1 MADSDYLI
9 GRTVSHHRIK
19 EKSEDLALDQAL
31 ARFRLPAILSKPY
44 LRKVVMA
51 NKLQTS
57 FFGLFVSIF
66 FAAVLWLLAV
76 PEVAAQSANQYAL
89 LRKPT
94 VSKTQIA
101 FSYGGDLWV
110 VDRSGGEAKRLTSDV
125 GIEIDPVFSPDGTM
139 IAFTG
144 EYDGNENVYMIP
156 AAGGIPKRL
165 TSHPGADQVV
175 GWTRDGKRVVFRS
188 TRQSYSRFTQL
199 YTVGVTGGL
208 PELLPLPMA
217 VEGSYSPDSS
227 QLAYVPFTN
236 FRESWQFH
244 RGLKHYRGG
253 TASPVWIAKL
263 SDSSV
268 EKVPRKDSNDSTP
281 MWMGDKVYFLSDRDG
296 PVNLY
301 VYDTKSK
308 QVSAAMSSNGT
319 DIKSASAGP
328 DAIVYEQ
335 FGSIHQF
342 DPATGKQNAVNIR
355 VTGDFPAARPHYM
368 NVGDKIENAKISP
381 TGARAVFEAHGEILT
396 VPVEHGDIRNLTNT
410 VGVAERD
417 PAWSPDGKWIAYF
430 SDESGEYA
438 LHLRQQDG
446 MGEVKKIDLGNPPS
460 FFYSPTWSPD
470 SKKIAYSDKR
480 LDLWYLDIDRGKPL
494 HVDTNPYDGGP
505 GTGFNPVWSPDSRW
519 IAYTRQLDSSLSAV
533 FVYGVEDKTAHQ
545 VTDGLSDAASVAFD
559 RNGKYLYFFAS
570 TDDGRAIV
578 SSMGA
583 YKVPITRGAYVVVL
597 EKDLKSPLVPQSDEE
612 KVAAEKS
619 PGANAPKSLVDAD
632 ECKREGE
639 AKAGSEAAAG
649 KSDKGG
655 DKAASEKKDEKKGE
669 KDEKGAKEAEE
680 NPEVKI
686 DFENI
691 SQRILALPIPSRNY
705 DRLLAGKTHVLYLLE
720 GPIVDG
726 SGPNGRIVHKFDVC
740 TRKTDKLL
748 DNIGGFVISA
758 NGEKALYEELP
769 SWNPMAVGEGE
780 PPHGTWTIKPVDALG
795 KPSEPG
801 KPDGKLRLESMKV
814 YTDPRAEWQQMFREM
829 GRIERDW
836 FYDPNLHGADLR
848 ALMAAYQ
855 PYVDN
860 VMSRADLNY
869 IFADILGEITA
880 QHIYVFGGDRPEV
893 KGVSVGLLGADY
905 SIDHDRYRFTKVY
918 FGENWNPSLR
928 APLTEP
934 GVNVHEGEYLLAVDG
949 REMHGSDEIYSFFLE
964 RAGKA
969 VQLKVGRDPGGKDA
983 RSVTVVPIANERS
996 LRQREWMEG
1005 NRRKVDEL
1013 SGGKLAYVYVP
1024 DTAVN
1029 GFIYFNRYYFA
1040 QNSKQ
1045 GAVIDER
1052 FNGGGWIADYIVD
1065 WLKRPLLMGAMTR
1078 EGKDNVIPQ
1087 VIFGPKVMLIN
1098 QDAGSGGDALPWMFK
1113 KLGTGPLIG
1122 TRTWGGLIGI
1132 GGYPPLMD
1140 GGEVTAPRW
1149 GLYNPDTG
1157 EFDVENKGVSPDIE
1171 VDLDPALWR
1180 QGHDP
1185 QLEKGVSVALQELKD
1200 HPVPPI
1206 KRPKYPVYNWQK
1218 VRAEAT
1224 KGQTTSGSGA
1234 GEKQ

>member
-1 MADSDYLI
+1 MAGGI
-9 GRTVSHHRIK
+9 GVIYKVEDTKLGRFVALK
-19 EKSEDLALDQAL
+19 FMPEDLARDRQAL
-31 ARFRLPAILSKPY
+31 VPFRLIVHSAKAR
-44 LRKVVMA
+44 LREVAMQ
-51 NKLQTS
+51 NKLHA
-57 FFGLFVSIF
+57 SIF
-66 FAAVLWLLAV
+66 SLFASILIAAFLCFLATPVLLA
-76 PEVAAQSANQYAL
+76 ESANQYAL

-110 VDRSGGEAKRLTSDV
+110 VGRDGGEAKRLTSDI

-144 EYDGNENVYMIP
+144 EYDGNEDIYVIP
-156 AAGGIPKRL
+156 ASGGIPKRL

-175 GWTRDGKRVVFRS
+175 GWTRDGKRIVFRS
-188 TRQSYSRFTQL
+188 ARQSYSGFTQL
-199 YTVGVTGGL
+199 CTVGVTGGL

-217 VEGSYSPDSS
+217 VEGSYSPDGSH
-227 QLAYVPFTN
+227 LAYVPFTN

-253 TASPVWIAKL
+253 TASPIWIARL

-268 EKVPRKDSNDSTP
+268 EKVPRRDSNDSTP
-281 MWMGDKVYFLSDRDG
+281 MWIGDKIYFLSDRDG

-308 QVSAAMSSNGT
+308 QVTAALASNGM

-335 FGSIHQF
+335 FGTIHLF
-342 DPATGKQNAVNIR
+342 EPATGKQNTVNIR
-355 VTGDFPAARPHYM
+355 VTGDFPAVRPHYV
-368 NVGDKIENAKISP
+368 NVGDKIENANLSP
-381 TGARAVFEAHGEILT
+381 TGARALFEAHGEILT

-410 VGVAERD
+410 VGAAERD

-446 MGEVKKIDLGNPPS
+446 MGEVKKESLGNPPS

-480 LDLWYLDIDRGKPL
+480 LSLWVLDIEGGKPV

-505 GTGFNPVWSPDSRW
+505 GTSFNPVWSPDSRW
-519 IAYTRQLDSSLSAV
+519 IAYTRQLDSSLHAV

-559 RNGKYLYFFAS
+559 KNGKYLYFIAS
-570 TDDGRAIV
+570 TDDGPAIA

-583 YKVPITRGAYVVVL
+583 YKVPVTGSAYVVVL
-597 EKDLKSPLVPQSDEE
+597 RKDLKSPLAPQSDGE
-612 KVAAEKS
+612 KVGADTSGKS
-619 PGANAPKSLVDAD
+619 PVDTD
-632 ECKREGE
+632 ECKLEGE
-639 AKAGSEAAAG
+639 AKAG
-649 KSDKGG
+649 G
-655 DKAASEKKDEKKGE
+655 DKAAANKDEKQGEKKDV
-669 KDEKGAKEAEE
+669 GAKETKET
-680 NPEVKI
+680 PEVKI

-705 DRLLAGKTHVLYLLE
+705 DLLLAGKTHVLYLLE
-720 GPIVDG
+720 GPVVNDR
-726 SGPNGRIVHKFDVC
+726 GPNRRIVHKFDVC

-748 DNIGGFVISA
+748 DNIGRFVVSA

-769 SWNPMAVGEGE
+769 PFNPMAPVAGGE
-780 PPHGTWTIKPVDALG
+780 PPHSTWAIKPVDALG

-801 KPDGKLRLESMKV
+801 KPDGKLHLDSMKV

-848 ALMAAYQ
+848 ALMATYQ

-869 IFADILGEITA
+869 IFADMLGEITA

-893 KGVSVGLLGADY
+893 KGASVGLLGADY
-905 SIDHDRYRFTKVY
+905 TIDHDRYRFAKVY
-918 FGENWNPSLR
+918 FGENWNPGLR

-934 GVNVHEGEYLLAVDG
+934 GVNVREGEYLLAVDD
-949 REMHGSDEIYSFFLE
+949 REVHGTDEIYSFFLE

-969 VQLKVGRDPGGKDA
+969 VQLKVGPDPGGNNA
-983 RSVTVVPIANERS
+983 RTVTVVPIADERS

-1005 NRRKVDEL
+1005 NREKVEEL

-1029 GFIYFNRYYFA
+1029 GFTYFNRYYFA

-1065 WLKRPLLMGAMTR
+1065 WLKRPLLMVAMTR

-1098 QDAGSGGDALPWMFK
+1098 QYAGSGGDALPWMFK
-1113 KLGTGPLIG
+1113 KLRTGPLIG

-1140 GGEVTAPRW
+1140 GGTVTAPRW

-1157 EFDVENKGVSPDIE
+1157 EFDVENKGVAPDIE

-1185 QLEKGVSVALQELKD
+1185 QLEKGVEVALKELQE
-1200 HPVPPI
+1200 HPIPPI
-1206 KRPKYPVYNWQK
+1206 KRPRYPVYNWSK
-1218 VRAEAT
+1218 VRAEAAER
-1224 KGQTTSGSGA
+1224 QTASGIGSGQ
-1234 GEKQ
+1234 K

>member
-1 MADSDYLI
+1 M
-9 GRTVSHHRIK
+9 
-19 EKSEDLALDQAL
+19 
-31 ARFRLPAILSKPY
+31 P
-44 LRKVVMA
+44 

-66 FAAVLWLLAV
+66 FAAVLWFLAT
-76 PEVAAQSANQYAL
+76 PELAAQSANPYAL

-125 GIEIDPVFSPDGTM
+125 GIEIDPLFSPDGTM

-144 EYDGNENVYMIP
+144 EYDGNEDVYVIP
-156 AAGGIPKRL
+156 GGGGIPKRL

-175 GWTRDGKRVVFRS
+175 GWTRDGKHIVFRS
-188 TRQSYSRFTQL
+188 ARQSYSGFTQL
-199 YTVGVTGGL
+199 YMVGVTGGL

-227 QLAYVPFTN
+227 QLAFVPFTN

-301 VYDTKSK
+301 FYDTKSK
-308 QVSAAMSSNGT
+308 QVSAALSSSGT

-335 FGSIHQF
+335 FGSIHLF

-355 VTGDFPAARPHYM
+355 VTGDFPAARPHYV

-430 SDESGEYA
+430 SDEAGEYA

-446 MGEVKKIDLGNPPS
+446 MGEVKKINLGNPPS

-470 SKKIAYSDKR
+470 SKKIVYSDKR
-480 LDLWYLDIDRGKPL
+480 LALWYLDIDAGKAL

-559 RNGKYLYFFAS
+559 KNGKYLYFFAS
-570 TDDGRAIV
+570 TDDGPAIA

-583 YKVPITRGAYVVVL
+583 YKVPVTRGAYVVVL
-597 EKDLKSPLVPQSDEE
+597 QKDLKSPLAPQSDEE
-612 KVAAEKS
+612 KVAADKF
-619 PGANAPKSLVDAD
+619 PGANAPKSVADAD
-632 ECKREGE
+632 ECKPEGE
-639 AKAGSEAAAG
+639 VKAGSEAAAG

-655 DKAASEKKDEKKGE
+655 DKAASEKKDEKQGE
-669 KDEKGAKEAEE
+669 KKDEKGAKEAKET
-680 NPEVKI
+680 PEVKI

-720 GPIVDG
+720 GPIVDD

-748 DNIGGFVISA
+748 DDIGGFVISA

-769 SWNPMAVGEGE
+769 PWNPMAAVGGGE
-780 PPHGTWTIKPVDALG
+780 PPHGTWAIKPVDALG

-801 KPDGKLRLESMKV
+801 KPDGKLNLVSMKV

-869 IFADILGEITA
+869 IFADMLGEITA

-918 FGENWNPSLR
+918 FGENWNPGLR

-949 REMHGSDEIYSFFLE
+949 REVHGSDEIYSFFLE

-983 RSVTVVPIANERS
+983 RTVTVVPIANERS

-1005 NRRKVDEL
+1005 NRKKVDEL

-1029 GFIYFNRYYFA
+1029 GFTYFNRYYFA

-1065 WLKRPLLMGAMTR
+1065 WLKRPLLMVAMTR

-1098 QDAGSGGDALPWMFK
+1098 QYAGSGGDALPWMFK

-1185 QLEKGVSVALQELKD
+1185 QLERGVSVALQELKD

-1218 VRAEAT
+1218 VRVEAA
-1224 KGQTTSGSGA
+1224 KGQTTSGSAA
-1234 GEKQ
+1234 GERQ

>member
-1 MADSDYLI
+1 MA
-9 GRTVSHHRIK
+9 
-19 EKSEDLALDQAL
+19 
-31 ARFRLPAILSKPY
+31 
-44 LRKVVMA
+44 
-51 NKLQTS
+51 
-57 FFGLFVSIF
+57 
-66 FAAVLWLLAV
+66 AAVLFFGM
-76 PEVAAQSANQYAL
+76 PESTAQSANSYAL

-110 VDRSGGEAKRLTSDV
+110 VDRNGGEAKRLTSDV
-125 GIEIDPVFSPDGTM
+125 GIEIDPVFSPDGTS

-144 EYDGNENVYMIP
+144 EYDGNEDVYVIP

-165 TSHPGADQVV
+165 TSHPGADQVL
-175 GWTRDGKRVVFRS
+175 GWTRDGKRIVFRS
-188 TRQSYSRFTQL
+188 ARESYSGFTQL

-208 PELLPLPMA
+208 PQQVPLPMA
-217 VEGSYSPDSS
+217 VEASYSPDGS

-236 FRESWQFH
+236 FGGNWQFQ

-253 TASPVWIAKL
+253 TASPVWIANL

-268 EKVPRKDSNDSTP
+268 QKVPRKDSNDSAP
-281 MWMGDKVYFLSDRDG
+281 MWLGDKIYFLSDRDG

-301 VYDTKSK
+301 VYDTKTK
-308 QVSAAMSSNGT
+308 QVSAAVQSNGT

-335 FGSIHQF
+335 FGSIHLF
-342 DPATGKQNAVNIR
+342 DPATGKQHAVDIH
-355 VTGDFPAARPHYM
+355 VTGDFPAVRPHYV
-368 NVGDKIENAKISP
+368 NVGDKIENANISP
-381 TGARAVFEAHGEILT
+381 TGARAVFESHGEILT
-396 VPVEHGDIRNLTNT
+396 VPVEHGDVRNLTNT

-438 LHLRQQDG
+438 LHLRPQDG
-446 MGEVKKIDLGNPPS
+446 LGEVRKINLGDPPS

-480 LDLWYLDIDRGKPL
+480 LNLWYVEIDAGKPV

-505 GTGFNPVWSPDSRW
+505 GSGFNPVWSPDSRW

-533 FVYGVEDKTAHQ
+533 FVYGVADKTAHQ

-570 TDDGRAIV
+570 TDDGPAIA

-583 YKVPITRGAYVVVL
+583 YKVPVTRGAYVVVL
-597 EKDLKSPLVPQSDEE
+597 QKDVKSPLAPQSDEE
-612 KVAAEKS
+612 KVASEKAVVDDCSPQGEGKGGAEA
-619 PGANAPKSLVDAD
+619 GAA
-632 ECKREGE
+632 
-639 AKAGSEAAAG
+639 
-649 KSDKGG
+649 KSDKAA
-655 DKAASEKKDEKKGE
+655 DKTSSEKKSDKT
-669 KDEKGAKEAEE
+669 DEKGTKEAKEV
-680 NPEVKI
+680 PEVRI

-691 SQRILALPIPSRNY
+691 SQRILALPIPARNY
-705 DRLLAGKTHVLYLLE
+705 ETLLAGKTHVLYLLE
-720 GPIVDG
+720 GPIVNG
-726 SGPNGRIVHKFDVC
+726 TGPNGRIIHKFDVC
-740 TRKTDKLL
+740 TRKTDKVL
-748 DNIGGFVISA
+748 DNVGAFIISA

-769 SWNPMAVGEGE
+769 PWNPTPGGGGP
-780 PPHGTWTIKPVDALG
+780 PPHGTWMIKPVDALG
-795 KPSEPG
+795 KPGEPG
-801 KPDGKLRLESMKV
+801 KPDGRLHLDAMKV
-814 YTDPRAEWQQMFREM
+814 YTDPRAEWQQMFRDM
-829 GRIERDW
+829 GRIERDF
-836 FYDPNLHGADLR
+836 FYDPNLHGANLK
-848 ALMAAYQ
+848 ALMTTYE

-860 VMSRADLNY
+860 VMSRGDLNY
-869 IFADILGEITA
+869 IFADMLGEITA
-880 QHIYVFGGDRPEV
+880 QHIYIFGGDRPEV

-905 SIDHDRYRFTKVY
+905 AIDHDRYRFAKVY
-918 FGENWNPSLR
+918 FGENWNPGLR

-934 GVNVHEGEYLLAVDG
+934 GVNVRQGEYLLAVDG
-949 REMHGSDEIYSFFLE
+949 RELHGSDEIYSFFLE
-964 RAGKA
+964 RAGKS
-969 VQLKVGRDPGGKDA
+969 VQLKVGPDPNGKDA
-983 RSVTVVPIANERS
+983 RTVTVVPIASERS
-996 LRQREWMEG
+996 LRQREWIEA

-1029 GFIYFNRYYFA
+1029 GFTYFNRYYFA
-1040 QNSKQ
+1040 QNSRQ

-1065 WLKRPLLMGAMTR
+1065 WLKRPLLMAAMTR

-1098 QDAGSGGDALPWMFK
+1098 QYAGSGGDALPWMFR
-1113 KLGTGPLIG
+1113 KLHTGPLIG

-1140 GGEVTAPRW
+1140 GGVVTAPRW
-1149 GLYNPDTG
+1149 GLYNPETG
-1157 EFDVENKGVSPDIE
+1157 EFDIENKGVAPDIE

-1180 QGHDP
+1180 QGRDP
-1185 QLEKGVSVALQELKD
+1185 QLEKGVEVALKDLQE
-1200 HPVPPI
+1200 HPVPPL
-1206 KRPKYPVYNWQK
+1206 KRPKYPVYNWSK
-1218 VRAEAT
+1218 VRADAAN
-1224 KGQTTSGSGA
+1224 GQGTSASGSGS
-1234 GEKQ
+1234 GQNH

>member
-1 MADSDYLI
+1 M
-9 GRTVSHHRIK
+9 
-19 EKSEDLALDQAL
+19 
-31 ARFRLPAILSKPY
+31 P
-44 LRKVVMA
+44 
-51 NKLQTS
+51 NKLHS
-57 FFGLFVSIF
+57 SVFGLLASILI
-66 FAAVLWLLAV
+66 AAFLSFLNAPKLL
-76 PEVAAQSANQYAL
+76 AQSANQYAL

-101 FSYGGDLWV
+101 FSYGGDLWI
-110 VDRSGGEAKRLTSDV
+110 VDRGGGEAKRLTSDV

-144 EYDGNENVYMIP
+144 EYDGNEDIYVIP
-156 AAGGIPKRL
+156 AGGGIPKRL

-175 GWTRDGKRVVFRS
+175 GWTRDGQRIVFRS
-188 TRQSYSRFTQL
+188 ARQSYSGFTQL
-199 YTVGVTGGL
+199 YTVGVAGGL

-217 VEGSYSPDSS
+217 VEGSYSPDGSH
-227 QLAYVPFTN
+227 LAYVPFTN

-253 TASPVWIAKL
+253 TASPIWIAKL

-281 MWMGDKVYFLSDRDG
+281 MWIGNKVYFLSDRAG

-301 VYDTKSK
+301 VYDTQSK
-308 QVSAAMSSNGT
+308 QVTAALPSNGM

-335 FGSIHQF
+335 FGSIHLF
-342 DPATGKQNAVNIR
+342 EPATGKQNAVNIR
-355 VTGDFPAARPHYM
+355 VTGDFPAVRPHY
-368 NVGDKIENAKISP
+368 VDVAGKIENANLSP
-381 TGARAVFEAHGEILT
+381 TGARAVFEARGEILT

-438 LHLRQQDG
+438 LHLRPQDG
-446 MGEVKKIDLGNPPS
+446 MGEVRKINLGNPPT

-480 LDLWYLDIDRGKPL
+480 LDLWFLDIEGGKPI

-505 GTGFNPVWSPDSRW
+505 GSGFDPVWSPDSRW
-519 IAYTRQLDSSLSAV
+519 IAYTRQLDSSLRAV
-533 FVYGVEDKTAHQ
+533 FVYGMEDKTVHQ

-559 RNGKYLYFFAS
+559 KNGKYLYFIAS
-570 TDDGRAIV
+570 TDDGPAIA

-583 YKVPITRGAYVVVL
+583 YKVPVTGSTYVVVL
-597 EKDLKSPLVPQSDEE
+597 QKNVKSPLAPQSDEE
-612 KVAAEKS
+612 KVTADKS
-619 PGANAPKSLVDAD
+619 AGSPVDAD
-632 ECKREGE
+632 ECKAEGE
-639 AKAGSEAAAG
+639 AKAGGEAAG
-649 KSDKGG
+649 RSERGG
-655 DKAASEKKDEKKGE
+655 DKAVAPNQDEKQGDG
-669 KDEKGAKEAEE
+669 KDQKGAKENKET
-680 NPEVKI
+680 PEVKI

-705 DRLLAGKTHVLYLLE
+705 DLLLAGKTHVLYLLE
-720 GPIVDG
+720 GPVVNDT
-726 SGPNGRIVHKFDVC
+726 GPNARIVHKFDLC

-748 DNIGGFVISA
+748 DNIGRFIVSA
-758 NGEKALYEELP
+758 SGEKALYEELP
-769 SWNPMAVGEGE
+769 PWNPMAADGGGE
-780 PPHGTWTIKPVDALG
+780 PPHGTWAIKPVDALG
-795 KPSEPG
+795 KPSEAG
-801 KPDGKLRLESMKV
+801 KPDGKLHLESVKV

-836 FYDPNLHGADLR
+836 FYDPNLHGADLK

-869 IFADILGEITA
+869 IFADMLGEITA

-893 KGVSVGLLGADY
+893 KRVGVGLLGADY
-905 SIDHDRYRFTKVY
+905 TIDHDRYRLAKVY
-918 FGENWNPSLR
+918 FGENWNPGLR

-934 GVNVHEGEYLLAVDG
+934 GVNVREGEYLLAVDG
-949 REMHGSDEIYSFFLE
+949 REVHGSDEIYSFFLE

-969 VQLKVGRDPGGKDA
+969 VQLKVGSDPGGKDA
-983 RSVTVVPIANERS
+983 RTVTVVPIADERS

-1005 NRRKVDEL
+1005 NRKKVDEL

-1029 GFIYFNRYYFA
+1029 GFTYFNRYYFA

-1065 WLKRPLLMGAMTR
+1065 WLKRPLLMAAMTR

-1098 QDAGSGGDALPWMFK
+1098 QYAGSGGDALPWMFK
-1113 KLGTGPLIG
+1113 KLRTGPLIG

-1140 GGEVTAPRW
+1140 GGRVTAPRW

-1157 EFDVENKGVSPDIE
+1157 EFDVENKGVAPDIE

-1185 QLEKGVSVALQELKD
+1185 QLEMGVEVALKELQD
-1200 HPVPPI
+1200 HPVPPL
-1206 KRPKYPVYNWQK
+1206 KRPKYPVYNWPK
-1218 VRAEAT
+1218 VRAAEAER
-1224 KGQTTSGSGA
+1224 QTTSGKRSG
-1234 GEKQ
+1234 QMQ

>member
-1 MADSDYLI
+1 MPKK
-9 GRTVSHHRIK
+9 SHPC
-19 EKSEDLALDQAL
+19 ALHL
-31 ARFRLPAILSKPY
+31 FTSIL
-44 LRKVVMA
+44 
-51 NKLQTS
+51 
-57 FFGLFVSIF
+57 
-66 FAAVLWLLAV
+66 FAAFLCILAT
-76 PEVAAQSANQYAL
+76 PELVAQPANPYAL

-94 VSKTQIA
+94 VSKSQIA
-101 FSYGGDLWV
+101 FSYGGDLWI
-110 VDRSGGEAKRLTSDV
+110 VDRGGGDAKRLTSDV
-125 GIEIDPVFSPDGTM
+125 GIEIDPIFSPDGAM

-144 EYDGNENVYMIP
+144 EYDGNEDVYVMP
-156 AAGGIPKRL
+156 AGGGIPKRL
-165 TSHPGADQVV
+165 TSHPGADQAV
-175 GWTRDGKRVVFRS
+175 GWTRDGERIMFRS
-188 TRQSYSRFTQL
+188 ARGSYSGFTQL
-199 YTVGVTGGL
+199 YTVGVNGGL

-217 VEGSYSPDSS
+217 VEGSYSPDGSH
-227 QLAYVPFTN
+227 LAYVPFTN
-236 FRESWQFH
+236 FAESWRFQ

-253 TASPVWIAKL
+253 TASPVWIARL
-263 SDSSV
+263 SDSTL

-308 QVSAAMSSNGT
+308 QVSAALPSNGM

-335 FGSIHQF
+335 FGSIHLF
-342 DPATGKQNAVNIR
+342 EPATGRQHAVNIR
-355 VTGDFPAARPHYM
+355 VTGDFPAVRAHYV
-368 NVGDKIENAKISP
+368 NVGDKIVNAEISP
-381 TGARAVFEAHGEILT
+381 TGARAVFETHGEILT

-410 VGVAERD
+410 VAVAERD
-417 PAWSPDGKWIAYF
+417 PAWSPNGKWISYF

-446 MGEVKKIDLGNPPS
+446 MGEVKKINLGGPPS
-460 FFYSPTWSPD
+460 FYYSPTWSPD

-480 LDLWYLDIDRGKPL
+480 LDLWYLDIEAGKPT
-494 HVDTNPYDGGP
+494 HIDTNPYDGAR
-505 GTGFNPVWSPDSRW
+505 FHPVWSPDSRW
-519 IAYTRQLDSSLSAV
+519 IAYTRQLESSLRAV
-533 FVYGVEDKTAHQ
+533 FIYGVEDKTVHQ
-545 VTDGLSDAASVAFD
+545 ITDGLSDTASIAFD
-559 RNGKYLYFFAS
+559 KNGKYLYFLAS
-570 TDDGRAIV
+570 TDDGPVIA

-583 YKVPITRGAYVVVL
+583 YKVPVTRSAYVVVL
-597 EKDLKSPLVPQSDEE
+597 QKSLKSPLAPQSDEE
-612 KVAAEKS
+612 KVVADTSA
-619 PGANAPKSLVDAD
+619 GANAPGAPADAD
-632 ECKREGE
+632 ECKPEGE
-639 AKAGSEAAAG
+639 AKAAGEAAAG
-649 KSDKGG
+649 KPDKGD
-655 DKAASEKKDEKKGE
+655 DKGAAASKDEKPGEKKDEKSAKG
-669 KDEKGAKEAEE
+669 GKEI
-680 NPEVKI
+680 PEVKI

-705 DRLLAGKTHVLYLLE
+705 DELLAGKTHLLYLLE
-720 GPIVDG
+720 GPVVDD
-726 SGPNGRIVHKFDVC
+726 SGPSGRIVHKFDVC

-748 DNIGGFVISA
+748 DNVGSFVISA

-769 SWNPMAVGEGE
+769 PWNPMAPAGRGG
-780 PPHGTWTIKPVDALG
+780 PPHGTWTIKPVAALG

-801 KPDGKLRLESMKV
+801 KPDGKLHLESMQV
-814 YTDPRAEWQQMFREM
+814 YTDPRTEWQQMFREM

-836 FYDPNLHGADLR
+836 FYDPNLHGADLK

-869 IFADILGEITA
+869 IFADMLGEITA

-905 SIDHDRYRFTKVY
+905 TIDHDRYRFAKVY
-918 FGENWNPSLR
+918 FGENWNPGLR

-949 REMHGSDEIYSFFLE
+949 REVRGSDEIYSFFLE

-969 VQLKVGRDPGGKDA
+969 VQLKVGPNPDGKDA
-983 RSVTVVPIANERS
+983 RTVTVVPIADERS
-996 LRQREWMEG
+996 LRQREWMEA
-1005 NRRKVDEL
+1005 NRKKVDEL

-1029 GFIYFNRYYFA
+1029 GFTFFNRYYFA

-1065 WLKRPLLMGAMTR
+1065 WLKRPLLMVAMTR
-1078 EGKDNVIPQ
+1078 EGKDDPIPR

-1098 QDAGSGGDALPWMFK
+1098 EHAGSGGDALPWMFK

-1132 GGYPPLMD
+1132 GGYPTLMD
-1140 GGEVTAPRW
+1140 GGAVTAPRW
-1149 GLYNPDTG
+1149 GLFNPDTG
-1157 EFDVENKGVSPDIE
+1157 KFDVENKGVAPDIE
-1171 VDLDPALWR
+1171 VDLDPASWR
-1180 QGHDP
+1180 QGRDP
-1185 QLEKGVSVALQELKD
+1185 QLEKGVEAALRLLQE

-1206 KRPKYPVYNWQK
+1206 KRPKYPVYNWPK
-1218 VRAEAT
+1218 VRAEAARE
-1224 KGQTTSGSGA
+1224 QTTSAMGSGQ
-1234 GEKQ
+1234 KR